1 MSFYRNT
8 LTFRYFLLF
17 FSFTAAWYLFF
28 LPSFSLRVFSA
39 MAKEFVKGFVHQ
51 NDVAVITLDHPK
63 EVNVFFFVCGFP
75 SYELIHEG
83 ASTRQHFRVIDDG
96 RKSINMQDFFT
107 RLSGMRKHND
117 LTSQY
122 NAGGY
127 IPQQDGVGD
136 AAHGVFEIEALA
148 EDPFDFGGC
157 FDSM

>member
-83 ASTRQHFRVIDDG
+83 ASTRRMLEVGSRKSQNNFCQHFRVIDDG
-96 RKSINMQDFFT
+96 RKSINMQHF
-107 RLSGMRKHND
+107 RVRVVEPCILIKC
-117 LTSQY
+117 Y
-122 NAGGY
+122 
-127 IPQQDGVGD
+127 
-136 AAHGVFEIEALA
+136 
-148 EDPFDFGGC
+148 
-157 FDSM
+157 

>member
-1 MSFYRNT
+1 MQAITSDSGSMHASCSLQSELRMSFYRNT

-83 ASTRQHFRVIDDG
+83 ASTRQV
-96 RKSINMQDFFT
+96 
-107 RLSGMRKHND
+107 
-117 LTSQY
+117 
-122 NAGGY
+122 
-127 IPQQDGVGD
+127 
-136 AAHGVFEIEALA
+136 
-148 EDPFDFGGC
+148 C
-157 FDSM
+157 